1 MASGGW
7 GWGKVVT
14 QQRQSMSE
22 CGTVTELS
30 SVSPK
35 APQIYTYVY
44 EPSWNWPPMENSQ
57 FYCFTTENKGT
68 TDVPKGPL
76 RRGKRSNRGSL
87 VRPPGLI
94 FWAYMGGETKS
105 FWCDSN
111 RHRTRL
117 SEAVGKPPGLNVQVH
132 GGPGSPGQPEL
143 PGGTIPSLW
152 LQNPWQDG
160 QCLGRGDMLVSW
172 GGLTTL
178 GRWRGGGQSAGQLS
192 ELKIQGNGCSPPRG
206 WPRLRGIPPGAAGPL
221 YTLATSR
228 RGTHL
233 HAEIQDEVSR
243 ASPKD
248 LSSLLLPSGRVC
260 PPVDSHVLSVSGG
273 PLLHRVVRPVPALH
287 GCDRRAEEDTHHHGA
302 KLDDHCRATPYF

>member
-105 FWCDSN
+105 FW
-111 RHRTRL
+111 
-117 SEAVGKPPGLNVQVH
+117 
-132 GGPGSPGQPEL
+132 
-143 PGGTIPSLW
+143 
-152 LQNPWQDG
+152 
-160 QCLGRGDMLVSW
+160 
-172 GGLTTL
+172 
-178 GRWRGGGQSAGQLS
+178 
-192 ELKIQGNGCSPPRG
+192 
-206 WPRLRGIPPGAAGPL
+206 
-221 YTLATSR
+221 
-228 RGTHL
+228 
-233 HAEIQDEVSR
+233 
-243 ASPKD
+243 
-248 LSSLLLPSGRVC
+248 
-260 PPVDSHVLSVSGG
+260 
-273 PLLHRVVRPVPALH
+273 
-287 GCDRRAEEDTHHHGA
+287 
-302 KLDDHCRATPYF
+302 